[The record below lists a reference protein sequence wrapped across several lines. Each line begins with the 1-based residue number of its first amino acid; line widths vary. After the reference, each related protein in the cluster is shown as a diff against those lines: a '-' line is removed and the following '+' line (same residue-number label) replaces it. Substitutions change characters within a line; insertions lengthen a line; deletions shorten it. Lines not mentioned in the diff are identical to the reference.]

1 MNGYIESQVS
11 FIQSG
16 NRSDFKNL
24 KITKVMKFRTFDCDV
39 VWQTFDD
46 NFIFPL
52 SCNQA
57 VIVKI
62 SFQCNLISYLQISIF
77 VCMCV

>member
-24 KITKVMKFRTFDCDV
+24 KITKLMKFRTFDCDV

-46 NFIFPL
+46 KGQYL
-52 SCNQA
+52 GAERAQES
-57 VIVKI
+57 
-62 SFQCNLISYLQISIF
+62 SFGLQKE
-77 VCMCV
+77 MK